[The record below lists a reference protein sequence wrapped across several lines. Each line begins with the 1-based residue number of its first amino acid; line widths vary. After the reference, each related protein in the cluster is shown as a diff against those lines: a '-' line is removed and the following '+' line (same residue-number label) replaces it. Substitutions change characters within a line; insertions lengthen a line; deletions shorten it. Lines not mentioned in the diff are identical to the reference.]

1 MTVKYLTIFAGF
13 LLLFSGCGRKVAV
26 REYVEVVQLPERPQ
40 AMPPTVAGLPED
52 PMRAAPLT
60 VAPIPENLPPDHPT
74 LQGMH
79 PPLEAGAG
87 PNVMAGRESEV
98 PPPPE
103 VSGLTW
109 EVPSGWTERA
119 GSGMRIAEFVPGHG
133 HDNALVTLIALS
145 GAAGSME
152 ANVGRWRE
160 QVGLTRDGQSDL
172 QRIEGRLPFDFLTLV
187 AESKAAGRPQ
197 SIIAA
202 IYPQADRTLFL
213 KFMGPT
219 EVVADHKIDF
229 LQLAGS
235 LAVQEAAE

>member
-1 MTVKYLTIFAGF
+1 MSVKHLTI
-13 LLLFSGCGRKVAV
+13 LLLAPLFITACGKKVEV
-26 REYVEVVQLPERPQ
+26 REYVEVVQLPARPQ
-40 AMPPTVAGLPED
+40 AMPPQVAGLPDD

-60 VAPIPENLPPDHPT
+60 VAPILENLPPDHPT
-74 LQGMH
+74 FEGMH
-79 PPLEAGAG
+79 PPMSGGAG

-103 VSGLTW
+103 VEDLTW
-109 EVPSGWTERA
+109 QLPPDWTARA

-133 HDNALVTLIALS
+133 HEGALVTLIALS
-145 GAAGSME
+145 GGAGSMD
-152 ANVGRWRE
+152 ANVSRWRG
-160 QVGLTRDGQSDL
+160 QIGLSPEGKSDI
-172 QRIEGRLPFDFLTLV
+172 QQIEGEMPFDFLTLV
-187 AESKAAGRPQ
+187 AESKAAGQDQ

-202 IYPQADRTLFL
+202 IYHQSDRTLFL

-235 LAVQEAAE
+235 LAPKEAGE